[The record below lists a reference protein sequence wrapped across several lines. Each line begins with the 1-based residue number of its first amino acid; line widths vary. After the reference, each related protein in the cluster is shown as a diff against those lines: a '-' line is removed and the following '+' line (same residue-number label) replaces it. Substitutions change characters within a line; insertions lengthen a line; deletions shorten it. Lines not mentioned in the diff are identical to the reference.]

1 MSALAQDCFA
11 YGGDRIAVAAAH
23 DLLRKRIAPVVGIEE
38 VALGAAAGRCLA
50 APLAC
55 ERDVPAFDNAAVD
68 GFAFAFSPAIGASGA
83 RLNRLAG
90 RAAAGHPF
98 PIDVPSGAALRVLTG
113 AVMPRGTDTVA
124 LQEECELADNSVAVP
139 RGLKAGAN
147 RRRAGEDVHAGETV
161 LAAGHR
167 LRPQDIGLA
176 AELGRS
182 TLPVHAPL
190 RIALLSTGD
199 ELLETG
205 AVFSEGRVYDANRP
219 ILRALLQTLPAE
231 VTDLGIAPDDPAE
244 VGRILADAAASH
256 HVVLTSG
263 GASRGDEDHVVRAVQ
278 RDGRLDFWQIA
289 MKPGR
294 PLAFGRLGDAVF
306 VGLPGNPVATMVC
319 FLLLA
324 RPVLL
329 RLAGFTWRTPTG
341 LPVPAGF
348 ALRKRAGRSEYLRAR
363 LQPGPKGDLI
373 AHRITREGSGI
384 LSSMVEAQGLV
395 AIGPEIEAVTPGD
408 PVPFLS
414 FAELGIPV

>member
-38 VALGAAAGRCLA
+38 VALDAAAGRCLA
-50 APLAC
+50 APLIC

-68 GFAFAFSPAIGASGA
+68 GFAFAFSTTIGASGA
-83 RLNRLAG
+83 RLT
-90 RAAAGHPF
+90 
-98 PIDVPSGAALRVLTG
+98 ALRGGLRPATRFPSTYRPAPRCACSPVLSCP
-113 AVMPRGTDTVA
+113 AAPIRSPCRKSV
-124 LQEECELADNSVAVP
+124 ELADDSVAVP

-263 GASRGDEDHVVRAVQ
+263 GASRGDEDHVVRVVQ

-294 PLAFGRLGDAVF
+294 PLAFGRVGDAVF

-329 RLAGFTWRTPTG
+329 RLAGFAWRTPTG

-363 LQPGPKGDLI
+363 LQPGPNGDVI
-373 AHRITREGSGI
+373 AHRIVREGSGI

-395 AIGPEIEAVTPGD
+395 EIGPEIEAIAPGD
-408 PVPFLS
+408 LVPFLS